1 MFPGVFSNTALNCEV
16 YLMFVSEPVD
26 DSFGTKVDEF
36 VHCVTFQ
43 RVTLLL
49 IRGTFKDTKCLKQ
62 FLEIYSACS

>member
-1 MFPGVFSNTALNCEV
+1 MISDR
-16 YLMFVSEPVD
+16 MIVSEPVD

-36 VHCVTFQ
+36 VLCVTFQ